1 MKKLIALFAI
11 LAVCIFLTACGESTV
26 QPTETIASAPATETI
41 PEPEVEPEPVVEEPE
56 MVEEPEE
63 TVPEVSE
70 VPTELTNSEIEA
82 ARSSIKGATRA
93 KVYPAF
99 KNLKIGETGLFGLAI
114 KNTKPKAYQYTIEI
128 RDVSLEEKI
137 GSGSYQRINDDIDI
151 TSWLDENY
159 LSNFEIAANEVGV
172 LQLTVTAKNMVKA
185 DLETRPGMRI
195 KLFIDV
201 FEYDGGFTEQAGKA
215 ELDIRVVE

>member
-26 QPTETIASAPATETI
+26 QPTKTIESTPDAEVVA
-41 PEPEVEPEPVVEEPE
+41 EPEVEPEPVVEEPE
-56 MVEEPEE
+56 IVEEPEA
-63 TVPEVSE
+63 VPEVSE
-70 VPTELTNSEIEA
+70 VPTELTDLEIEA

-99 KNLKIGETGLFGLAI
+99 KNLKVGETGIFGLAI

-172 LQLTVTAKNMVKA
+172 LQLTITAKDMVKA

>member
-26 QPTETIASAPATETI
+26 QPTKTIESTPDAEVLA
-41 PEPEVEPEPVVEEPE
+41 EPEVEPEPVVEEPE
-56 MVEEPEE
+56 IVEEPEA
-63 TVPEVSE
+63 VPEVSE
-70 VPTELTNSEIEA
+70 VPTELTDLEIEA

-99 KNLKIGETGLFGLAI
+99 KNLKVGETGIFGLAI

-172 LQLTVTAKNMVKA
+172 LQLTITAKDMVKA

>member
-26 QPTETIASAPATETI
+26 QPTKTIESTPDAEVVA
-41 PEPEVEPEPVVEEPE
+41 EPEVEPEPVVEEPE
-56 MVEEPEE
+56 IVEEPEA
-63 TVPEVSE
+63 VPEVSE
-70 VPTELTNSEIEA
+70 VPTELTDLEIEA

-99 KNLKIGETGLFGLAI
+99 KNLKVGETGIFGLAI